1 MQSTS
6 ANYQSIL
13 AASDHV
19 FEPKLVING
28 TTYTNTSLIS
38 IKTCIETMSGSPGV
52 GKAVATEIDVEILN
66 PSGSVPLMAEMD
78 LYVRAKSAS
87 LNLTSEWLPQGVF
100 FVDTRKT
107 TSNDNGLDV
116 LTIHGYDA
124 MLKTEAD
131 YPNTDHD
138 WPYKD
143 KSVVAE
149 IATAIGVSV
158 DSRVNSYI
166 TSGYMLDL
174 PAGYTMRETLEQ
186 IAAAYGGNFIMSAEG
201 KLMFI
206 PLYGLEYTEKGNY
219 LADENGNALVFGNE
233 GWFILV

>member
-6 ANYQSIL
+6 ANYQSIV
-13 AASDHV
+13 AAADHI
-19 FEPKLVING
+19 FEPKLVIDG
-28 TTYTNTSLIS
+28 VTYTKTSLIS
-38 IKTCIETMSGSPGV
+38 ISTSIETMSGAPSVGRGV
-52 GKAVATEIDVEILN
+52 STEINIELLN
-66 PSGSVPLMAEMD
+66 PTATVPPMATME

-87 LNLTSEWLPQGVF
+87 LNLTSEWIPQGVY

-107 TSNDNGLDV
+107 TSNDDGLDI
-116 LTIHGYDA
+116 LTIHGFDA
-124 MLKTEAD
+124 IMKTEAD
-131 YPNTDHD
+131 YPDTEHD

-149 IATAIGVSV
+149 IAAAIGVSV
-158 DSRVNSYI
+158 DSRTNSFL

-174 PAGYTMRETLEQ
+174 PAGYTMRETLGQ
-186 IAAAYGGNFIMSAEG
+186 IAAAYGGNFVMTAEN
-201 KLMFI
+201 KLLFV
-206 PLYGLEYTEKGNY
+206 PLYGLEIEESGSY